1 MGIDGTGKKF
11 ARDALL
17 KSKRFSHVQQ
27 DFLAA
32 ILCDEFYTITEA
44 EDAVDKAMTKNITG
58 GDKHGGR
65 NMEHTKQG

>member
-1 MGIDGTGKKF
+1 MRLKNKDKQY
-11 ARDALL
+11 ARKALL
-17 KSKRFSHVQQ
+17 KSKRFSHIQQ

-32 ILCDEFYTITEA
+32 ILCDEFYTIAEA
-44 EDAVDKAMTKNITG
+44 EAAVDKAMTKNITG

>member
-1 MGIDGTGKKF
+1 MRIKKEDKLY
-11 ARDALL
+11 ARKALL

>member
-32 ILCDEFYTITEA
+32 ILADDFYTIAEA
-44 EDAVDKAMTKNITG
+44 ETVVNKAIGTKLTG
-58 GDKHGGR
+58 GDRHGGR
-65 NMEHTKQG
+65 NLDDTK